1 MSKKSAKR
9 AKRRQAQGY
18 GPRQPAP
25 DGARDWCA
33 SRETRGLTQTTPR
46 EFYAQARGGPI
57 REPFYLH
64 ELGLRRDPFM
74 TRFPRGELP
83 PIIRTRRR

>member
-1 MSKKSAKR
+1 MSKKASKR

-18 GPRQPAP
+18 CSRQPAP

-57 REPFYLH
+57 REPFYLW
-64 ELGLRRDPFM
+64 ELGLTRDCYVERVPRYEPGPVIRE
-74 TRFPRGELP
+74 TRS
-83 PIIRTRRR
+83 

>member
-1 MSKKSAKR
+1 MSKKASKR
-9 AKRRQAQGY
+9 ARRRAAQGY
-18 GPRQPAP
+18 GSRQPAP

-57 REPFYLH
+57 REPFYLP
-64 ELGLRRDPFM
+64 ELGLTRDCWQTCP
-74 TRFPRGELP
+74 PRGELP
-83 PIIRTRRR
+83 PIIRTR